1 MNESFDTERRKDR
14 RLELTNLVAYRNFDI
29 QQVTETVNISMGG
42 MQIKT
47 EFAIEKDETLD
58 VSLQIGG
65 ERFTSTARVI
75 YCNPRDDQDYE
86 VGLRFE
92 KTSERDLALLNQYL
106 CGQNE

>member
-1 MNESFDTERRKDR
+1 MNESFDAERRKHR

-29 QQVTETVNISMGG
+29 QQVTQTVNISLGG

-58 VSLQIGG
+58 VSLQIGAQ
-65 ERFTSTARVI
+65 RFTSTARVI
-75 YCNPRDDQDYE
+75 YCNPRDEQAYE

-92 KTSERDLALLNQYL
+92 KTSGRDLALLNQYL
-106 CGQNE
+106 SGQS